1 MKKMPGSPKTETPLT
16 GTFSPVIKN
25 TDGTVVLIK
34 FLTLYGADMQRSFSE
49 ARGLVINDYQNVL
62 EKQWVKALRNKY
74 PLKITETVCNE
85 MVN

>member
-1 MKKMPGSPKTETPLT
+1 MPGSPITETPLP

-34 FLTLYGADMQRSFSE
+34 FLTLYGSDMQRSFSE

-62 EKQWVKALRNKY
+62 ERQWVNSLRNKY
-74 PLKITETVCNE
+74 PVKINEVVFKE
-85 MVN
+85 MVK